1 MTEATAVPTLTPMDR
16 LSGAPELGAAEL
28 SDALASAEPAVRSDA
43 LDRAGRGPDVLEV
56 VLDALVDPDPEVRRA
71 AVRALVRGDGPRA
84 TRALI
89 EVSAGDVSVI
99 VRAEAVAAL
108 GRILEAMPPGAEP
121 GSTEPSG

>member
-1 MTEATAVPTLTPMDR
+1 MDR